1 MPSTNNE
8 LTQRDL
14 LIKLSIQL
22 HEFKEYTKEKFDD
35 LDKSISGISKIR
47 TQVARIDERVREN
60 TKLRSWV
67 YGSLVTGFISAS
79 LALISLNK

>member
-14 LIKLSIQL
+14 LIKLSVQL
-22 HEFKEYTKEKFDD
+22 QDFKEYTREKFED
-35 LDKSISGISKIR
+35 LDRSISSISKIK

-60 TKLRSWV
+60 TKLRTWV
-67 YGSLVTGFISAS
+67 YGSLITGFISSA